1 MQPVLFELFGIPINS
16 YGVSKAL
23 AAIVAAYLLSREF
36 ARLGWNRDK
45 AWDIVFLA
53 TVVGFIGGKAYFLAE
68 NAGDLQLHHLGG
80 SGFTWYGGLI
90 AGAATFVWLAR
101 RHRLPLRTLAGISA
115 APLAVAYGIGRIGCF
130 LAGDGTYGRPTDL
143 PWGMAFP
150 DGFVPT
156 TVAVH
161 PTGLYEAA
169 AAFVLAAVLWALR
182 TRTPPLRL
190 FGAYASA
197 SGVTRILVETVR
209 TNDPVVLGLTQ
220 PQIWSMALV
229 VVGFV
234 LLLVR
239 ERETPPTEAVGA
251 EAVGAGVPSIA
262 LAADERTRS

>member
-23 AAIVAAYLLSREF
+23 AAIIAAYLLGREF
-36 ARLGWNRDK
+36 GRLGWPRGT
-45 AWDIVFLA
+45 AWDLVLLA
-53 TVVGFIGGKAYFLAE
+53 TVVGFLGGKIYFLME
-68 NAGDLQLHHLGG
+68 NAGDLQWHHLGA

-101 RHRLPLRTLAGISA
+101 RHGLQLAALAGISA

-156 TVAVH
+156 TVPVH

-169 AAFVLAAVLWALR
+169 AAFVLAAALWSLR
-182 TRTPPLRL
+182 EHMPPLRL
-190 FGAYASA
+190 FGVYAIA
-197 SGVTRILVETVR
+197 SGLTRILIETVR
-209 TNDPVVLGLTQ
+209 TNDPVLLGLTQ

-229 VVGFV
+229 VLGFV
-234 LLLVR
+234 LVLAR
-239 ERETPPTEAVGA
+239 ERGTPLTQTVDSSMETGD
-251 EAVGAGVPSIA
+251 
-262 LAADERTRS
+262 AAAAASSGPGGSR